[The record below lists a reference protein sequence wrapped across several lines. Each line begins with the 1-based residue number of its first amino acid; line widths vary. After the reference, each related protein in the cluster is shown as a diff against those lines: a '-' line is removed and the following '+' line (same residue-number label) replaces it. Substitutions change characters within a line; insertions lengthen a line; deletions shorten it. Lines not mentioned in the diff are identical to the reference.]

1 MDGLLGVNR
10 AQTFAQFR
18 AAARLVSAPSQNLL
32 YADTAGNIGY
42 QLPGDIPVR
51 GRGDGR
57 LPAPGWDER
66 YDWRG
71 SIPFAQ
77 LPFSYNPPSGFL
89 VAANQQVIGR
99 QYPYPL
105 GSEYSYG
112 WRSQQLTERL
122 EQAGPLT
129 LDAAE
134 QLFYDDTVRVAADLV
149 PALLRIK
156 VSDAWVAEGQR
167 TLVGWD
173 YRAPADSAA
182 AAYFFVM
189 LHNLLKLTFRDEL
202 PADQWP
208 TGGDRWYA
216 VVAHLMEQP
225 DSPWW
230 DDVSTPDRVER
241 RDDILLAAMTGA
253 RREIT
258 SLMARDAEEW
268 QWGRLHTVRLEN
280 QTLGQSGIRP
290 VEALFN
296 RGRYPVG
303 GGPGAVN
310 AMGFDDTAGYTVT
323 TAPTMRMLVDLGDP
337 DASRWVNQSGVSG
350 HAYSPHYDDQTDL
363 WASNRMWPF
372 VSSRAAVEA
381 RTTDRLRLVPGG

>member
-1 MDGLLGVNR
+1 
-10 AQTFAQFR
+10 
-18 AAARLVSAPSQNLL
+18 
-32 YADTAGNIGY
+32 
-42 QLPGDIPVR
+42 
-51 GRGDGR
+51 
-57 LPAPGWDER
+57 
-66 YDWRG
+66 
-71 SIPFAQ
+71 
-77 LPFSYNPPSGFL
+77 
-89 VAANQQVIGR
+89 
-99 QYPYPL
+99 
-105 GSEYSYG
+105 
-112 WRSQQLTERL
+112 
-122 EQAGPLT
+122 
-129 LDAAE
+129 
-134 QLFYDDTVRVAADLV
+134 
-149 PALLRIK
+149 
-156 VSDAWVAEGQR
+156 
-167 TLVGWD
+167 
-173 YRAPADSAA
+173 
-182 AAYFFVM
+182 
-189 LHNLLKLTFRDEL
+189 
-202 PADQWP
+202 
-208 TGGDRWYA
+208 
-216 VVAHLMEQP
+216 MEQP